1 MLRIKGQGWNSIKA
15 LGSGGGGWEGL
26 SYSNVL
32 FQVRRRIKKEERR
45 GFGGGGVGSR
55 RCFVLLCLSNLY
67 LTSETPFGDQDTR
80 YNHSK
85 LRTKEC
91 SLRLQ
96 GGPYKSHVILSLELW
111 SSHHWNIDLHAL
123 FIHSFIHST
132 NVYGPLTKFQGA
144 VLGISDISRMGNSYL
159 GFHEM
164 HSSVRKIV
172 DQIITKDKASLFT
185 IKGP

>member
-1 MLRIKGQGWNSIKA
+1 MKSSI
-15 LGSGGGGWEGL
+15 
-26 SYSNVL
+26 
-32 FQVRRRIKKEERR
+32 FIF
-45 GFGGGGVGSR
+45 GFL
-55 RCFVLLCLSNLY
+55 CFVLLCLSNLY

-172 DQIITKDKASLFT
+172 DQIITKDKASLF
-185 IKGP
+185 I

>member
-1 MLRIKGQGWNSIKA
+1 MGW
-15 LGSGGGGWEGL
+15 
-26 SYSNVL
+26 
-32 FQVRRRIKKEERR
+32 
-45 GFGGGGVGSR
+45 GSR
-55 RCFVLLCLSNLY
+55 SLWGLRDVA
-67 LTSETPFGDQDTR
+67 
-80 YNHSK
+80 HSA
-85 LRTKEC
+85 LDR
-91 SLRLQ
+91 Q
-96 GGPYKSHVILSLELW
+96 GLVHHWHS
-111 SSHHWNIDLHAL
+111 SSHL
-123 FIHSFIHST
+123 SFIHST